1 MRFQAVSGN
10 QIEIIFIGGGG
21 GLVKFPALYCA
32 DNKYP

>member
-10 QIEIIFIGGGG
+10 QIEIIFVGGGEA
-21 GLVKFPALYCA
+21 LIKFPALDCA